1 MGANLRFASNSSA
14 RELSKRERFEA
25 LFEDCPIPPDEL
37 LSNLLLFVKRQDLTR
52 MIFLH
57 DLYRRALEVNGVV
70 MEFGVRWGRDLA
82 LFESFRGM
90 YEPYNYGRK
99 VIGFDTFEGFPS
111 VHAKDGGSDV
121 IEKGAYSVTEGYED
135 FLREVLD
142 YHESESP
149 IPHIQKY
156 ELVKGDVTATL
167 PRYLEEH
174 PETVVALA
182 YFDLDVYEPTKACLE
197 AIKPHL
203 TKGSVL
209 GFDEVNCEGFPGE
222 TLALKEVLGLDRY
235 SLRRSP
241 IESFPSWLVIE

>member
-1 MGANLRFASNSSA
+1 MGANLKFASNSSV

-25 LFEDCPIPPDEL
+25 LFENCPIPSDEL

-57 DLYRRALEVNGVV
+57 DLYKRALEVNGVV

-111 VHAKDGGSDV
+111 VHAKDGDADV
-121 IEKGAYSVTEGYED
+121 IAEGAYSVTDGYED

-167 PRYLEEH
+167 PQYLEDH
-174 PETVVALA
+174 PETVISLA

-222 TLALKEVLGLDRY
+222 TLALKEVLGLDRF

-241 IESFPSWLVIE
+241 IESYPSWLVIE